1 VKFIS
6 LFAGVGGFDEGM
18 RRAGHECVAM
28 VEWDKSAAGV
38 LAYRYPG
45 VPLYCDVS
53 KVEVDDLPDCDF
65 LTYGFP
71 CQDLSVAGK
80 RKGLEGERSGLF
92 FEATRIIKGLAER
105 AIRRGGAT
113 GGRFI
118 AVAENVCGLLSADDG
133 LALARCIRELQQIG
147 ASEIGWTVLDS
158 QYFNLAQRRKRV
170 FIVSDFGGESCDQI
184 LAITESLHG
193 NPAPEREAGKGA
205 PAGVGSGFTPSSY
218 GGYERGCGTLRSEG
232 GDIGGGSETLAVA
245 RMRAFGDY
253 EVDGTASAMKARDHK
268 DATDLVIQAQG
279 ADVYNGEVTG
289 DTAATVTSAT
299 GIANASGPK
308 VVAFDMKQHHNPQ
321 PTENV
326 NLTTDNCSTV
336 RGDTPL
342 IAQPNASGPKVV
354 EPIAIPI
361 HDQTTRHAGKRGDG
375 KGNGF
380 GVGKDGDPIPTLTQG
395 DQHAVCS
402 WNGDV
407 TPKSSEDVSVTLRS
421 QQGGEG
427 VGVAFTASDRSNK
440 AGWTSEVHGSLN
452 CQMQSDTSNL
462 QMGVIQEESPQMN
475 PTLERVDGETVEGMC
490 EMRGATMVR
499 RLTPMECER
508 LQGFEDGWTSKR
520 MELEL
525 EGNEWKP
532 TGKVE
537 EQKDG
542 PRYRQMGNAVSVPVA
557 EYIGRRMAEA
567 VDE

>member
-1 VKFIS
+1 MKFIS

-28 VEWDKSAAGV
+28 VEWDKAAAGV

-45 VPLYCDVS
+45 IPLYCDVS

-92 FEATRIIKGLAER
+92 FEATRLIRGLHA
-105 AIRRGGAT
+105 GGS
-113 GGRFI
+113 RFRF
-118 AVAENVCGLLSADDG
+118 AVAENVKGLFSADDG
-133 LALARCIRELQQIG
+133 LAFARCIRELQQCG
-147 ASEIGWTVLDS
+147 ASEVGWSIYDS
-158 QYFNLAQRRKRV
+158 QYFGLAQRRKRV

-184 LAITESLHG
+184 LAVTESLHG

-205 PAGVGSGFTPSSY
+205 PASVGRGFTPSSF

-232 GDIGGGSETLAVA
+232 GDIGGGSETLLA
-245 RMRAFGDY
+245 
-253 EVDGTASAMKARDHK
+253 GTLDSECGGNKLTIQSALSGH
-268 DATDLVIQAQG
+268 LVAQG

-308 VVAFDMKQHHNPQ
+308 VMYETGQGYWQEGEHSGCLRAEG
-321 PTENV
+321 ENRPSRPSNV
-326 NLTTDNCSTV
+326 
-336 RGDTPL
+336 
-342 IAQPNASGPKVV
+342 
-354 EPIAIPI
+354 
-361 HDQTTRHAGKRGDG
+361 
-375 KGNGF
+375 
-380 GVGKDGDPIPTLTQG
+380 
-395 DQHAVCS
+395 VCS

-427 VGVAFTASDRSNK
+427 VGVA
-440 AGWTSEVHGSLN
+440 
-452 CQMQSDTSNL
+452 
-462 QMGVIQEESPQMN
+462 QMN
-475 PTLERVDGETVEGMC
+475 ATLDIVDGETVEGMC

-508 LQGFEDGWTSKR
+508 LQGFPDGWTSKR
-520 MELEL
+520 CILEL

>member
-1 VKFIS
+1 MKFIS

-45 VPLYCDVS
+45 IPLYCDVS
-53 KVEVDDLPDCDF
+53 KVEVDDLPDCDL

-147 ASEIGWTVLDS
+147 ASEVGWTVLDS

-184 LAITESLHG
+184 LAVTESLHG
-193 NPAPEREAGKGA
+193 NPAPEREAWKGA
-205 PAGVGSGFTPSSY
+205 PAGVGSGFTLSSF

-245 RMRAFGDY
+245 IPETDVVGALS
-253 EVDGTASAMKARDHK
+253 DGAHMGGGLNGQ
-268 DATDLVIQAQG
+268 DAYTGRLLAVAQG

-308 VVAFDMKQHHNPQ
+308 VV
-321 PTENV
+321 
-326 NLTTDNCSTV
+326 
-336 RGDTPL
+336 
-342 IAQPNASGPKVV
+342 
-354 EPIAIPI
+354 EPIAIQGSMIGRKEENGP
-361 HDQTTRHAGKRGDG
+361 QGSGYSEDG
-375 KGNGF
+375 TSF
-380 GVGKDGDPIPTLTQG
+380 TLTET
-395 DQHAVCS
+395 DKHAVCS

-427 VGVAFTASDRSNK
+427 VGVA
-440 AGWTSEVHGSLN
+440 
-452 CQMQSDTSNL
+452 
-462 QMGVIQEESPQMN
+462 QMN
-475 PTLERVDGETVEGMC
+475 PTLDIVDGETVEGMC

-508 LQGFEDGWTSKR
+508 LQGFPDGWTEWKQIV
-520 MELEL
+520 EL
-525 EGNEWKP
+525 EGNEWVR
-532 TGKVE
+532 VE
-537 EQKDG
+537 LKQKQKDG

-567 VDE
+567 VNE

>member
-1 VKFIS
+1 MKFIS

-45 VPLYCDVS
+45 IPLYCDVS

-133 LALARCIRELQQIG
+133 YALARCIRELQQIG

-184 LAITESLHG
+184 LAVTESLHG

-232 GDIGGGSETLAVA
+232 GDIGGGSETLLA
-245 RMRAFGDY
+245 
-253 EVDGTASAMKARDHK
+253 GTLDSECGGNKLTIQSALSGH
-268 DATDLVIQAQG
+268 LIPQG

-308 VVAFDMKQHHNPQ
+308 VVGCDLYNGNITGDKSMTLKAAQGNPS
-321 PTENV
+321 V
-326 NLTTDNCSTV
+326 NL
-336 RGDTPL
+336 
-342 IAQPNASGPKVV
+342 
-354 EPIAIPI
+354 
-361 HDQTTRHAGKRGDG
+361 
-375 KGNGF
+375 
-380 GVGKDGDPIPTLTQG
+380 PT
-395 DQHAVCS
+395 VCS

-427 VGVAFTASDRSNK
+427 VGVA
-440 AGWTSEVHGSLN
+440 
-452 CQMQSDTSNL
+452 
-462 QMGVIQEESPQMN
+462 QMN
-475 PTLERVDGETVEGMC
+475 PTLDIVDGETVEGMC

-508 LQGFEDGWTSKR
+508 LQGFPDGWTSKR

-525 EGNEWKP
+525 DGNEWKP

-567 VDE
+567 LDE

>member
-28 VEWDKSAAGV
+28 VEWDKAAAGV
-38 LAYRYPG
+38 LSYRYPD

-92 FEATRIIKGLAER
+92 FEATRLIRGLHA
-105 AIRRGGAT
+105 RGS
-113 GGRFI
+113 RFRF
-118 AVAENVCGLLSADDG
+118 AVAENVKGLFSADDG
-133 LALARCIRELQQIG
+133 HAFARCIRELRQCG
-147 ASEIGWTVLDS
+147 ASEIGWSVYDS
-158 QYFNLAQRRKRV
+158 QYFGLAQRRKRV
-170 FIVSDFGGESCDQI
+170 FIVSDFGGSSCDQV

-193 NPAPEREAGKGA
+193 NTAPKREAGKGA
-205 PAGVGSGFTPSSY
+205 PAGTGSGFTASSY

-232 GDIGGGSETLAVA
+232 GDIGGGSETLAV
-245 RMRAFGDY
+245 
-253 EVDGTASAMKARDHK
+253 
-268 DATDLVIQAQG
+268 
-279 ADVYNGEVTG
+279 DVYNGEVTG

-308 VVAFDMKQHHNPQ
+308 VV
-321 PTENV
+321 
-326 NLTTDNCSTV
+326 
-336 RGDTPL
+336 G
-342 IAQPNASGPKVV
+342 
-354 EPIAIPI
+354 
-361 HDQTTRHAGKRGDG
+361 
-375 KGNGF
+375 
-380 GVGKDGDPIPTLTQG
+380 
-395 DQHAVCS
+395 

-427 VGVAFTASDRSNK
+427 VGVALGTPWDAQRARIIDENGVAPTLPTGAENSGNTTPAVAQSVAFTASDRSNK

-462 QMGVIQEESPQMN
+462 QMGVIQEDNPQMN
-475 PTLERVDGETVEGMC
+475 ATLDQEDGKTVEGMC

-520 MELEL
+520 CILEL
-525 EGNEWKP
+525 EGNQWKP

-557 EYIGRRMAEA
+557 EYLGHRMAQA
-567 VDE
+567 V

>member
-45 VPLYCDVS
+45 IPLYCDVS

-92 FEATRIIKGLAER
+92 FEACRIIKGLAER
-105 AIRRGGAT
+105 AIWGGGVT

-133 LALARCIRELQQIG
+133 YALAGCIRELQQIG
-147 ASEIGWTVLDS
+147 AGEIGWTVLDS
-158 QYFNLAQRRKRV
+158 QYFGLAQRRKRV

-205 PAGVGSGFTPSSY
+205 PAGVGQGFTPSSY

-232 GDIGGGSETLAVA
+232 GDIGGGSETLAV
-245 RMRAFGDY
+245 
-253 EVDGTASAMKARDHK
+253 T
-268 DATDLVIQAQG
+268 QG

-308 VVAFDMKQHHNPQ
+308 VVEGPCYSHHGQ
-321 PTENV
+321 DSRVKDCGETSPTLHSKMDNV
-326 NLTTDNCSTV
+326 SDV
-336 RGDTPL
+336 PL
-342 IAQPNASGPKVV
+342 IRDASGPKVV
-354 EPIAIPI
+354 
-361 HDQTTRHAGKRGDG
+361 G
-375 KGNGF
+375 
-380 GVGKDGDPIPTLTQG
+380 
-395 DQHAVCS
+395 

-427 VGVAFTASDRSNK
+427 VGVAHETGQGYWQEHPH
-440 AGWTSEVHGSLN
+440 AGTLRAEGENRPSRPSH
-452 CQMQSDTSNL
+452 
-462 QMGVIQEESPQMN
+462 VICESPQMN
-475 PTLERVDGETVEGMC
+475 PTLDIVDGETVEGMC

-567 VDE
+567 G

>member
-1 VKFIS
+1 MKFIS

-18 RRAGHECVAM
+18 RRANHECVAM

-38 LAYRYPG
+38 LAYRYPD

-92 FEATRIIKGLAER
+92 FEATRLIRGLHA
-105 AIRRGGAT
+105 GGS
-113 GGRFI
+113 RFRF
-118 AVAENVCGLLSADDG
+118 AVAENVKGLFSADDG
-133 LALARCIRELQQIG
+133 LAFARCIRELQQCG
-147 ASEIGWTVLDS
+147 ASEIGWSIYDS
-158 QYFNLAQRRKRV
+158 QYFGLAQRRKRV

-184 LAITESLHG
+184 LSITESLSG

-232 GDIGGGSETLAVA
+232 GDIGGGSETLLC
-245 RMRAFGDY
+245 RASDQANAETLSDMSPTLSCNHG
-253 EVDGTASAMKARDHK
+253 VGGQ
-268 DATDLVIQAQG
+268 IIAQG

-308 VVAFDMKQHHNPQ
+308 VMYETGQGYWQEGEHSGCLRAEG
-321 PTENV
+321 ENRPSRPSNV
-326 NLTTDNCSTV
+326 
-336 RGDTPL
+336 
-342 IAQPNASGPKVV
+342 
-354 EPIAIPI
+354 
-361 HDQTTRHAGKRGDG
+361 
-375 KGNGF
+375 
-380 GVGKDGDPIPTLTQG
+380 
-395 DQHAVCS
+395 VCS

-462 QMGVIQEESPQMN
+462 QMGVLQEESPQMN
-475 PTLERVDGETVEGMC
+475 PTLDIVDGETVEGMC

-499 RLTPMECER
+499 RLTPKECER
-508 LQGFEDGWTSKR
+508 LQGFPDGWTEWKQIV
-520 MELEL
+520 EL
-525 EGNEWKP
+525 EGNEWVR
-532 TGKVE
+532 VE
-537 EQKDG
+537 LKQKQKDG

>member
-1 VKFIS
+1 MKFIS

-92 FEATRIIKGLAER
+92 FEATRLIRGLHA
-105 AIRRGGAT
+105 RGS
-113 GGRFI
+113 RFRF
-118 AVAENVCGLLSADDG
+118 AVAENVKGLFSADDG
-133 LALARCIRELQQIG
+133 LAFARCIRELQECG
-147 ASEIGWTVLDS
+147 ASEIGWSVYDS
-158 QYFNLAQRRKRV
+158 QYFGLAQRRKRV

-184 LAITESLHG
+184 LAVTESLHG

-205 PAGVGSGFTPSSY
+205 PAGTGSGFTPSSY

-232 GDIGGGSETLAVA
+232 GDVGGGSETLAVA
-245 RMRAFGDY
+245 IPETDVVGALS
-253 EVDGTASAMKARDHK
+253 DGAHMGGGLNGQ
-268 DATDLVIQAQG
+268 DAYTGRLLAVAQG

-289 DTAATVTSAT
+289 DVAATVTSAT

-308 VVAFDMKQHHNPQ
+308 VVEESKTYCLQGAGETSKTANGSGVNDDVAFTLNQ
-321 PTENV
+321 
-326 NLTTDNCSTV
+326 TD
-336 RGDTPL
+336 
-342 IAQPNASGPKVV
+342 K
-354 EPIAIPI
+354 
-361 HDQTTRHAGKRGDG
+361 
-375 KGNGF
+375 
-380 GVGKDGDPIPTLTQG
+380 
-395 DQHAVCS
+395 HAVCS

-427 VGVAFTASDRSNK
+427 VGVAHETGQGYWQEHPH
-440 AGWTSEVHGSLN
+440 AGTLRAEGENRPSRPSH
-452 CQMQSDTSNL
+452 
-462 QMGVIQEESPQMN
+462 VICESPQMN
-475 PTLERVDGETVEGMC
+475 ATLDRVDGETVEGMC

-508 LQGFEDGWTSKR
+508 LQGFPDGWTSKR

>member
-1 VKFIS
+1 MKFIS

-28 VEWDKSAAGV
+28 VEWDKAAAGV

-45 VPLYCDVS
+45 IPLYCDVS
-53 KVEVDDLPDCDF
+53 KVEVDDLPDCDL

-92 FEATRIIKGLAER
+92 FEATRLIRGLHA
-105 AIRRGGAT
+105 GGS
-113 GGRFI
+113 RFRF
-118 AVAENVCGLLSADDG
+118 AVAENVKGLFSADDG
-133 LALARCIRELQQIG
+133 LAFARCIRELQQCG
-147 ASEIGWTVLDS
+147 ASEVGWSIYDS
-158 QYFNLAQRRKRV
+158 QYFGLAQRRKRV

-184 LAITESLHG
+184 LAVTESLHG

-205 PAGVGSGFTPSSY
+205 PAGVGSGFTPSSF

-232 GDIGGGSETLAVA
+232 GDIGGGSETLLC
-245 RMRAFGDY
+245 RASDQANAETLSDMSPTLSCNHG
-253 EVDGTASAMKARDHK
+253 VGGQ
-268 DATDLVIQAQG
+268 IIAQG

-308 VVAFDMKQHHNPQ
+308 VVGCDLYNGNITGDKSMTLKAAQGNPS
-321 PTENV
+321 V
-326 NLTTDNCSTV
+326 NL
-336 RGDTPL
+336 
-342 IAQPNASGPKVV
+342 
-354 EPIAIPI
+354 
-361 HDQTTRHAGKRGDG
+361 
-375 KGNGF
+375 
-380 GVGKDGDPIPTLTQG
+380 PT
-395 DQHAVCS
+395 VCS

-427 VGVAFTASDRSNK
+427 VGVA
-440 AGWTSEVHGSLN
+440 
-452 CQMQSDTSNL
+452 
-462 QMGVIQEESPQMN
+462 QMN
-475 PTLERVDGETVEGMC
+475 ATLDIVDGETVEGMC

-508 LQGFEDGWTSKR
+508 LQGFPDGWTSKR
-520 MELEL
+520 CILDL

>member
-1 VKFIS
+1 MKFIS

-38 LAYRYPG
+38 LAYRYPD

-92 FEATRIIKGLAER
+92 FEATRLIRGLHA
-105 AIRRGGAT
+105 RGS
-113 GGRFI
+113 RFRF
-118 AVAENVCGLLSADDG
+118 AVAENVKGLFSADDG
-133 LALARCIRELQQIG
+133 LAFARCIRELQQCG
-147 ASEIGWTVLDS
+147 ASEIGWSVYDS
-158 QYFNLAQRRKRV
+158 QYFGLAQRRKRV
-170 FIVSDFGGESCDQI
+170 FIVSDFGGSSCDQV
-184 LAITESLHG
+184 LAITESLSG

-205 PAGVGSGFTPSSY
+205 PSGTGSGFTPSSY

-232 GDIGGGSETLAVA
+232 GDIGGGSETLLA
-245 RMRAFGDY
+245 
-253 EVDGTASAMKARDHK
+253 GTLDSECGGNKLTIQSALSGH
-268 DATDLVIQAQG
+268 LVAQG

-308 VVAFDMKQHHNPQ
+308 VV
-321 PTENV
+321 
-326 NLTTDNCSTV
+326 
-336 RGDTPL
+336 G
-342 IAQPNASGPKVV
+342 
-354 EPIAIPI
+354 
-361 HDQTTRHAGKRGDG
+361 
-375 KGNGF
+375 
-380 GVGKDGDPIPTLTQG
+380 
-395 DQHAVCS
+395 

-462 QMGVIQEESPQMN
+462 QMGVLQEDNPQMN
-475 PTLERVDGETVEGMC
+475 ATLDRVDGETVEGMC

-508 LQGFEDGWTSKR
+508 LQGFPGGWTSKR
-520 MELEL
+520 CILEL
-525 EGNEWKP
+525 DGNEWKP

>member
-45 VPLYCDVS
+45 IPLYCDVS

-92 FEATRIIKGLAER
+92 FEATRLIRGLHA
-105 AIRRGGAT
+105 RGS
-113 GGRFI
+113 RFRF
-118 AVAENVCGLLSADDG
+118 AVAENVKGLFSADDG
-133 LALARCIRELQQIG
+133 LAFARCIRELQQCG
-147 ASEIGWTVLDS
+147 ASEVGWSIYDS
-158 QYFNLAQRRKRV
+158 QYFGLAQRRKRV
-170 FIVSDFGGESCDQI
+170 FIVSDFGGESCDQV

-232 GDIGGGSETLAVA
+232 GDIGGGSETLLC
-245 RMRAFGDY
+245 RASDQANAETLSDMSPTLSCNHG
-253 EVDGTASAMKARDHK
+253 VGGQ
-268 DATDLVIQAQG
+268 IIAQG

-308 VVAFDMKQHHNPQ
+308 VVEESKTYCLQGAGETSKTANGSGVNDDVAFTLNQ
-321 PTENV
+321 
-326 NLTTDNCSTV
+326 TD
-336 RGDTPL
+336 
-342 IAQPNASGPKVV
+342 K
-354 EPIAIPI
+354 
-361 HDQTTRHAGKRGDG
+361 
-375 KGNGF
+375 
-380 GVGKDGDPIPTLTQG
+380 
-395 DQHAVCS
+395 HAVCS

-462 QMGVIQEESPQMN
+462 QMGVLQQDNPQMN
-475 PTLERVDGETVEGMC
+475 ATLERVDGETVEGMC

-508 LQGFEDGWTSKR
+508 LQGFPDGWTEWKQIV
-520 MELEL
+520 EL
-525 EGNEWKP
+525 EGNEWVR
-532 TGKVE
+532 VE
-537 EQKDG
+537 LKQKQKDG

>member
-1 VKFIS
+1 MKFIS

-18 RRAGHECVAM
+18 RRANHECVAM

-45 VPLYCDVS
+45 IPLYCDVS

-133 LALARCIRELQQIG
+133 YALARCIRELQQIG

-184 LAITESLHG
+184 LAVTESLHG

-245 RMRAFGDY
+245 IPETDVVGALS
-253 EVDGTASAMKARDHK
+253 DGAHMGGGLNGQ
-268 DATDLVIQAQG
+268 DAYTGRLLAVAQG
-279 ADVYNGEVTG
+279 ADVYNGEGTG

-308 VVAFDMKQHHNPQ
+308 VV
-321 PTENV
+321 
-326 NLTTDNCSTV
+326 
-336 RGDTPL
+336 G
-342 IAQPNASGPKVV
+342 
-354 EPIAIPI
+354 
-361 HDQTTRHAGKRGDG
+361 
-375 KGNGF
+375 
-380 GVGKDGDPIPTLTQG
+380 
-395 DQHAVCS
+395 

-427 VGVAFTASDRSNK
+427 VGVA
-440 AGWTSEVHGSLN
+440 
-452 CQMQSDTSNL
+452 
-462 QMGVIQEESPQMN
+462 QMN
-475 PTLERVDGETVEGMC
+475 PTLDIVDGETVEGMC

-508 LQGFEDGWTSKR
+508 LQGFPDGWTSKR
-520 MELEL
+520 MELDL

-537 EQKDG
+537 DQKDG

>member
-1 VKFIS
+1 MKFIS

-45 VPLYCDVS
+45 IPLYCDVS

-92 FEATRIIKGLAER
+92 FEATRLIRGLHA
-105 AIRRGGAT
+105 RGS
-113 GGRFI
+113 RFRF
-118 AVAENVCGLLSADDG
+118 AVAENVKGLFSADDG
-133 LALARCIRELQQIG
+133 LAFARCIRELQQCG
-147 ASEIGWTVLDS
+147 ASEIGWSVYDS
-158 QYFNLAQRRKRV
+158 QYFGLAQRRKRV
-170 FIVSDFGGESCDQI
+170 FIVSDFGGESCDQV
-184 LAITESLHG
+184 LAVTESLHG
-193 NPAPEREAGKGA
+193 NPAPEREAGKG
-205 PAGVGSGFTPSSY
+205 

-308 VVAFDMKQHHNPQ
+308 VMYETGQGYWQEGEHSGCLRAEG
-321 PTENV
+321 ENRPSRPSNV
-326 NLTTDNCSTV
+326 
-336 RGDTPL
+336 
-342 IAQPNASGPKVV
+342 I
-354 EPIAIPI
+354 
-361 HDQTTRHAGKRGDG
+361 
-375 KGNGF
+375 
-380 GVGKDGDPIPTLTQG
+380 
-395 DQHAVCS
+395 CS

-427 VGVAFTASDRSNK
+427 VGVATFDARGNGD
-440 AGWTSEVHGSLN
+440 G
-452 CQMQSDTSNL
+452 DTSCTLTGDHQSRVTDYTSLAL
-462 QMGVIQEESPQMN
+462 QQDNPQMN
-475 PTLERVDGETVEGMC
+475 PTLDIVDGETVEGMC

-508 LQGFEDGWTSKR
+508 LQGFPDGWTSKR

-557 EYIGRRMAEA
+557 EYIGRRMASNQRIEA

>member
-1 VKFIS
+1 MKFIS

-45 VPLYCDVS
+45 IPLYCDVS

-133 LALARCIRELQQIG
+133 YALARCIRELQQIG

-184 LAITESLHG
+184 LAVTESLHG

-205 PAGVGSGFTPSSY
+205 PAGVGSGFTPSSF

-308 VVAFDMKQHHNPQ
+308 VV
-321 PTENV
+321 
-326 NLTTDNCSTV
+326 
-336 RGDTPL
+336 G
-342 IAQPNASGPKVV
+342 
-354 EPIAIPI
+354 
-361 HDQTTRHAGKRGDG
+361 
-375 KGNGF
+375 
-380 GVGKDGDPIPTLTQG
+380 
-395 DQHAVCS
+395 

-427 VGVAFTASDRSNK
+427 VGVA
-440 AGWTSEVHGSLN
+440 
-452 CQMQSDTSNL
+452 
-462 QMGVIQEESPQMN
+462 QMN
-475 PTLERVDGETVEGMC
+475 PTLDIVDGETVEGMC

-508 LQGFEDGWTSKR
+508 LQGFPDGWTSKR

>member
-1 VKFIS
+1 
-6 LFAGVGGFDEGM
+6 
-18 RRAGHECVAM
+18 M

-45 VPLYCDVS
+45 IPLYCDVS

-133 LALARCIRELQQIG
+133 YALARCIRELQQIG

-184 LAITESLHG
+184 LAVTESLHG
-193 NPAPEREAGKGA
+193 NFTPERRTPESA
-205 PAGVGSGFTPSSY
+205 PAGVGRGFTPSSY

-232 GDIGGGSETLAVA
+232 GDIGGGSETLAV
-245 RMRAFGDY
+245 
-253 EVDGTASAMKARDHK
+253 
-268 DATDLVIQAQG
+268 
-279 ADVYNGEVTG
+279 DVYNGEVTG

-308 VVAFDMKQHHNPQ
+308 VV
-321 PTENV
+321 
-326 NLTTDNCSTV
+326 
-336 RGDTPL
+336 G
-342 IAQPNASGPKVV
+342 
-354 EPIAIPI
+354 
-361 HDQTTRHAGKRGDG
+361 
-375 KGNGF
+375 
-380 GVGKDGDPIPTLTQG
+380 
-395 DQHAVCS
+395 

-440 AGWTSEVHGSLN
+440 AGWTSDVHGSLN

-462 QMGVIQEESPQMN
+462 QMGVLQEGPCYENHPGDSRVTDSGDTCPTLTKRNGTGGGNLPLVKQDNPQMN
-475 PTLERVDGETVEGMC
+475 ATLDRVDGETVEGMC

-508 LQGFEDGWTSKR
+508 LQGFPDGWTSKR

-537 EQKDG
+537 DQKDG